1 MPGLQ
6 FGAAMALIRL
16 SISVADAQGAGAL
29 SQVLENRDPAPAAQS
44 MFRDETSGG
53 WRLDAYYHAAP
64 DLTSVT
70 KAAKGV
76 LPLLTDS
83 DFSIAPVPDA
93 NWVAVSQAALP
104 PIAAGCF
111 LVHGS
116 HDRPIG
122 RGKRFAIEIDAGEA
136 FGTAH
141 HASTRGC
148 LLALDRLARRRPF
161 HRVLDLGCGSGVLAI
176 ASAKRCPAARVTAT
190 DIDPRAIDVARVNAH
205 LNGVAPRLRLAT
217 ATGADHALLRGD
229 RRFDLILA
237 NILAEPLIELAP
249 RLARLVVPGG
259 FVILSGLLD
268 SERRP
273 VRAAYAASGL
283 SAWRALSLN
292 GWTIL
297 TLRRR

>member
-1 MPGLQ
+1 
-6 FGAAMALIRL
+6 MALTRL
-16 SISVADAQGAGAL
+16 SISVADAHGAGAL
-29 SQVLENRDPAPAAQS
+29 SEMLDNLDPAPAAQS
-44 MFRDETSGG
+44 MFRDEMSGG
-53 WRLDAYYHAAP
+53 WRLDAYYPAAP
-64 DLTSVT
+64 DLASVA
-70 KAAKGV
+70 KASKSV
-76 LPLLTDS
+76 LPLLADA
-83 DFSIAPVPDA
+83 DFSIAPIPDA

-104 PIAAGCF
+104 PIAAGRF

-116 HDRPIG
+116 HDRSTVRG
-122 RGKRFAIEIDAGEA
+122 RRYALEIDAGEA

-148 LLALDRLARRRPF
+148 LLALDRLARGRPF

-176 ASAKRCPAARVTAT
+176 AAAKRYPAARVTAT
-190 DIDPRAIDVARVNAH
+190 DIDPRAIDVACVNARI
-205 LNGVAPRLRLAT
+205 NGVAPRLLMAT
-217 ATGADHALLRGD
+217 ATGVDHALLRGD

-249 RLARLVVPGG
+249 RLARLVEPGG

-273 VRAAYAASGL
+273 VRATYAASGL
-283 SAWRALSLN
+283 SAWSALSLN

>member
-1 MPGLQ
+1 
-6 FGAAMALIRL
+6 MALTRL
-16 SISVADAQGAGAL
+16 SISVADAHGAGAL
-29 SQVLENRDPAPAAQS
+29 SEMLDNLDPAPSAQS

-64 DLTSVT
+64 DLLSVT
-70 KAAKGV
+70 KASRDI
-76 LPLLTDS
+76 LPLLADS

-104 PIAAGCF
+104 PIAAGRF
-111 LVHGS
+111 LIHGS
-116 HDRPIG
+116 HDRSTA

-161 HRVLDLGCGSGVLAI
+161 HRVLDLGCGAGVLAI
-176 ASAKRCPAARVTAT
+176 AAAKRFPAARITAT
-190 DIDPRAIDVARVNAH
+190 DIDPRAIDVARVNARI
-205 LNGVAPRLRLAT
+205 NGVTPRLQLAT
-217 ATGADHALLRGD
+217 ATGVDHALLRGD

-249 RLARLVVPGG
+249 QLARLVLPGG
-259 FVILSGLLD
+259 FIILSGLLD

-283 SAWRALSLN
+283 SAWSALSLN

>member
-1 MPGLQ
+1 
-6 FGAAMALIRL
+6 MALTRL
-16 SISVADAQGAGAL
+16 SISVADAHGAGAL
-29 SQVLENRDPAPAAQS
+29 SEMLDNLDPAPSAQS

-64 DLTSVT
+64 DLLSVT
-70 KAAKGV
+70 KASRDI
-76 LPLLTDS
+76 LPLLADS

-104 PIAAGCF
+104 PIAAGRF
-111 LVHGS
+111 LIHGS
-116 HDRPIG
+116 HDRSTA

-161 HRVLDLGCGSGVLAI
+161 HRVLDLGCGAGVLAI
-176 ASAKRCPAARVTAT
+176 AAAKRFPAARITAT
-190 DIDPRAIDVARVNAH
+190 DIDPRAIDVACVNARI
-205 LNGVAPRLRLAT
+205 NGVTPRLRLAT
-217 ATGADHALLRGD
+217 ATGVDHALLRGD

-249 RLARLVVPGG
+249 RLARLVEPGG

-283 SAWRALSLN
+283 SAWSALSLN

-297 TLRRR
+297 TLRRP